1 VKYFIISQPK
11 AGTYLGAN
19 LLKEFNINF
28 PGLHF
33 DLHKYQ
39 RYNLNDLEKSRLNRK
54 RYTHKLPLSDSL
66 QLLDDGDLGVGHLEY
81 SSEVELLLKDFK
93 KVLLVR
99 NIDDATKS
107 WKEWAV
113 RVKKSADSKNISKEF
128 RNNIAQWKDK
138 DNVFVLDFD
147 DMKNKN
153 IAVIDSLQYFLFNS
167 ISFNSSKCITRALN
181 TESLTKSTRRK

>member
-1 VKYFIISQPK
+1 MKYFIISQPK

-39 RYNLNDLEKSRLNRK
+39 KYNLNNLEKSRLQRK
-54 RYTHKLPLSDSL
+54 RYTHKSPLRESI
-66 QLLDDGDLGVGHLEY
+66 LLLNDGEVGVGHLEY
-81 SSEVELLLKDFK
+81 SEETETLLKDFK

-99 NIDDATKS
+99 NINDSTKS
-107 WKEWAV
+107 WESWAR
-113 RVKKSADSKNISKEF
+113 RVKKSPESKNITPEF
-128 RNNIAQWKDK
+128 RNNIELWRGRQD
-138 DNVFVLDFD
+138 VFALDFN

-153 IAVIDSLQYFLFNS
+153 LKKIDMLQDFLFGS
-167 ISFNSSKCITRALN
+167 VAFNSNRAITKALN
-181 TESLTKSTRRK
+181 TESLTKA